1 MKSRQ
6 GNLFASFSAT
16 QQSDEKIAHYY
27 NLYKQKKLS
36 WQPNL
41 GMLTK
46 SHSLYDNGTISIP
59 ISNQK
64 QAMKNPLAGTK
75 SFDSQSDDFFRALNK
90 AQSWKKKYNDID
102 EIPDS
107 LVPSSYDFRNIDGYD
122 FTGPV
127 RDQAECGS
135 CFALSFIQV
144 IEARLKLKY
153 GGN

>member
-1 MKSRQ
+1 
-6 GNLFASFSAT
+6 
-16 QQSDEKIAHYY
+16 
-27 NLYKQKKLS
+27 
-36 WQPNL
+36 
-41 GMLTK
+41 MLLKT
-46 SHSLYDNGTISIP
+46 HSLYDNGTISIP
-59 ISNQK
+59 ISAK
-64 QAMKNPLAGTK
+64 KKPTKNPLAGTK
-75 SFDSQSDDFFRALNK
+75 PFGSESDDFFRALNK

-107 LVPSSYDFRNIDGYD
+107 MVPSSYDFRNIDGYD